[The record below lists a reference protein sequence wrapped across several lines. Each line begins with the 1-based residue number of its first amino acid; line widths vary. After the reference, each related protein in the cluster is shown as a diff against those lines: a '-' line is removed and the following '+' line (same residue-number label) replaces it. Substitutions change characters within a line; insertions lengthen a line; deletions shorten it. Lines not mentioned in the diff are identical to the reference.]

1 MLSFATAQMDV
12 EGIMFNEIRQK
23 EKLHDIIYM
32 WNLKKYKL
40 ANITD
45 KTRLTDTEPVVHWRG
60 KEGGNNL
67 AEGDFRGKNYFV

>member
-1 MLSFATAQMDV
+1 MSFATARMDL

-32 WNLKKYKL
+32 WNLKKHKL
-40 ANITD
+40 VNITG

-60 KEGGNNL
+60 KGGGDNI
-67 AEGDFRGKNYFV
+67 AEGDFRGKNYYV